1 MAASYCA
8 LMHLS
13 LSLSLSLSLCFFP
26 FHDGQTDVG
35 ISSSMSRSTDNIE
48 QKEGFIKEN
57 NNFFMYLLQSP
68 LHPIFLC

>member
-8 LMHLS
+8 LMH
-13 LSLSLSLSLCFFP
+13 LSLSLSLCFFP

-35 ISSSMSRSTDNIE
+35 ISSMSRSADNIE

-68 LHPIFLC
+68 LHPVFLCRNE